1 MNSVIKESKKKVR
14 EEFLSTFFLPLRR
27 EFEAQK
33 DKFEALWPIK
43 PNQMADQMVEIEVIY
58 SYENVVSE
66 TKIN

>member
-14 EEFLSTFFLPLRR
+14 EEFLNTFFLPLRR
-27 EFEAQK
+27 EFESQK